1 MLCQLSYVPVP
12 CAVRVVVGAPGL
24 EPGTSALSGPRSNQ
38 LSYAPWLAGVP
49 GQAGHSRTVTLEEWQ
64 EQSLRMCPVT
74 VSHHVADRSPAF
86 AGAPHMAGDAND
98 RAINLGAINA
108 RTSPSWS

>member
-1 MLCQLSYVPVP
+1 
-12 CAVRVVVGAPGL
+12 VVGAPGL

-38 LSYAPWLAGVP
+38 LSYAPWVAGGP

-64 EQSLRMCPVT
+64 EQGSSIVPGT
-74 VSHHVADRSPAF
+74 VSHHVAGRSPAC
-86 AGAPHMAGDAND
+86 AGAPHMAGEAND

-108 RTSPSWS
+108 RTSP